1 MSQKCAICGAAVYTA
16 DPQINLDGKL
26 LHKPCAKCSDCKCQ
40 ITVDNFSKA
49 EVGGKLTLFCHTH
62 YLKRFGESGGSYLDG
77 ERFANKADRDL
88 LRGSVLEKA
97 AQPEFKAVDGLVTKD
112 IPEGLRYEEFAS
124 SFSDALHV
132 TNTNVPAAS
141 TARDF
146 PFEDAAPL
154 ETRRKSLQTSSNTGS
169 TPGSLSD
176 FPLEAADVDSRRKS
190 LQSAYASTN
199 SGGGGGGGSTDFP
212 FQDAVPLE
220 ERKRSLA
227 GAGSLSADLPLQTPV
242 AGSFPPST
250 SSTDT
255 SPPLGYSGGSFNAAG
270 QRCGHADFA
279 SPSGSSYTGEWLDG
293 LMHGAGRLA
302 LSNGS
307 VYEGQFLGSL
317 YHGHGTF
324 RSCHGYT
331 YEGEWRDGQMHGQG
345 RYTFIDGR
353 IVVGEWSLDVLLKGV
368 TVFPNL

>member
-1 MSQKCAICGAAVYTA
+1 MLCQLKMSQKCAICSAVVYTA
-16 DPQINLDGKL
+16 DPQINLDGRV

-49 EVGGKLTLFCHTH
+49 EVGGNLTLFCHTH
-62 YLKRFGESGGSYLDG
+62 YLKRCGESGGSYLDG
-77 ERFANKADRDL
+77 ERFANKADRDV
-88 LRGSVLEKA
+88 LRGSALEKA

-132 TNTNVPAAS
+132 TNTNVPS
-141 TARDF
+141 ARTVEDF

-154 ETRRKSLQTSSNTGS
+154 
-169 TPGSLSD
+169 
-176 FPLEAADVDSRRKS
+176 DSRRKS
-190 LQSAYASTN
+190 LQSAFASAN
-199 SGGGGGGGSTDFP
+199 SGGGGGTDFP
-212 FQDAVPLE
+212 FQNAVPLE

-227 GAGSLSADLPLQTPV
+227 GTGSLSADSPSQTPV
-242 AGSFPPST
+242 AGSSPPENSLKGPPPTST
-250 SSTDT
+250 SSADT
-255 SPPLGYSGGSFNAAG
+255 SPLLGYTGGRFDAAG
-270 QRCGHADFA
+270 LLCGHADFA

-293 LMHGAGRLA
+293 LMHGTGRLT

-307 VYEGQFLGSL
+307 VYEGQLQGSL

-345 RYTFIDGR
+345 RYTYYDGR